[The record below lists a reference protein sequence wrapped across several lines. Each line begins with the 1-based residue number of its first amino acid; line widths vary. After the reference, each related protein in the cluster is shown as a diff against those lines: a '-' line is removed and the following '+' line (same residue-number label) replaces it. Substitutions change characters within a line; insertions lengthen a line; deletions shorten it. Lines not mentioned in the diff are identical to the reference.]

1 MDLRLWKLAEK
12 RLQNKLLEREMFRF
26 SRKMIY
32 TVEAVLFVTLYGGDA
47 PVQSRTITKRQS
59 IPERYLEQT
68 LQRLVRVGILNGVR
82 GPRGGYELAR
92 PADRITVGEIVGVIR
107 AAESREDNGEHEPSA
122 LGRYIVSPLFEQL
135 DAEIM
140 ERLDRVT
147 LADLIREATD
157 RGLAPADALWELEQA

>member
-1 MDLRLWKLAEK
+1 
-12 RLQNKLLEREMFRF
+12 MFRF

-32 TVEAVLFVTLYGGDA
+32 TVEAVLFVTLHGGDA
-47 PVQSRTITKRQS
+47 PVQSRTITKRQN

-92 PADRITVGEIVGVIR
+92 TADRITVGEVVGVIR
-107 AAESREDNGEHEPSA
+107 AAESRDDNGEHEPSP
-122 LGRYIVSPLFEQL
+122 LGRQVVSPLFERL

-140 ERLDRVT
+140 ERLDRIT
-147 LADLIREATD
+147 LADLIREAVD
-157 RGLAPADALWELEQA
+157 RGLAPSDAISVLEPA